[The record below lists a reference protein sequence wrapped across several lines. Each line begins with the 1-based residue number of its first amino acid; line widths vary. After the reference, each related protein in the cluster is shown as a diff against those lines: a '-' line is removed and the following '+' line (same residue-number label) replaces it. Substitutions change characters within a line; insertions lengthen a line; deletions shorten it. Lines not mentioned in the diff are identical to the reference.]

1 MEKDIAYR
9 CLLDDLCQHANIILP
24 KDQED
29 FYYTANLKVDEVDF
43 SLMPGS
49 DDNAN
54 ALLFFSD
61 FGMMPL
67 EFETTA
73 MRRLLE
79 ANLVMMGVGRPNFGI
94 NFTTGHVLLSGAV
107 PIAGMDGKKLLEM
120 LHHYANQAKNWRE
133 NYFML
138 DEERQRPGLSSP
150 DRERMMKQFERTSK
164 HF

>member
-1 MEKDIAYR
+1 MEKEITYR
-9 CLLDDLCQHANIILP
+9 RLLDDLCQHANISPEKGL
-24 KDQED
+24 ED
-29 FYYTANLKVDEVDF
+29 FYYTANIKVDEVNF

-49 DDNAN
+49 DDNAG

-61 FGMMPL
+61 FGLMPA
-67 EFETTA
+67 EFEMIA

-107 PIAGMDGKKLLEM
+107 PITNMTGETLLNM
-120 LHHYANQAKNWRE
+120 LHHYAHKARTWRE

-138 DEERQRPGLSSP
+138 DEERQKSGFSSP
-150 DRERMMKQFERTSK
+150 GRNRMMRQFERTSK
-164 HF
+164 KS